1 MVGAFG
7 KFWICHFWEDWLSK
21 LFSFASSNNG
31 EFTRFIK
38 FAIVGTIGAVV
49 DFSVLNWLVLGVG
62 VPKEYANLIS
72 VTCAIFSNF
81 TWNRLWTFPESRE
94 RPLHTQFGQ
103 FALVNVF
110 GLAINQAVFIG
121 ADALIFDSLFPHPFD
136 YNFAKAAA
144 VIVVL
149 FWNFFINRRWTYR
162 GI

>member
-1 MVGAFG
+1 M
-7 KFWICHFWEDWLSK
+7 SK
-21 LFSFASSNNG
+21 SFSFVSGHNG
-31 EFTRFIK
+31 EFTRFLK
-38 FAIVGTIGAVV
+38 FAVVGTIGAVV

-62 VPKEYANLIS
+62 MPKEYANLVS

-94 RPLHTQFGQ
+94 RPLHTQFGK

-110 GLAINQAVFIG
+110 GLAINQTVFVG
-121 ADALIFDSLFPHPFD
+121 TDALIFDPLFPHPLD
-136 YNFAKAAA
+136 YNLAKAMA

-149 FWNFFINRRWTYR
+149 FWNFFVNRNWTYR

>member
-1 MVGAFG
+1 LEG
-7 KFWICHFWEDWLSK
+7 WLSK
-21 LFSFASSNNG
+21 LISLVSGNG
-31 EFTRFIK
+31 GELTRFLK

-49 DFSVLNWLVLGVG
+49 DFSVLNLLVLGVG
-62 VPKEYANLIS
+62 MPKEYANLVS

-94 RPLHTQFGQ
+94 RSLHTQFGQ

-110 GLAINQAVFIG
+110 GLAINQTVFIG
-121 ADALIFDSLFPHPFD
+121 ADTFIFDPLFPHPLD
-136 YNFAKAAA
+136 YNLAKASA

-149 FWNFFINRRWTYR
+149 FWNFFVNRKWTYR